1 MNVLFVS
8 AAILL
13 AFFVASCG
21 FFGNTGEVRQE
32 QPRKT
37 VFRSGDDTPIDTPE
51 VTPKPQ
57 KVPGE

>member
-1 MNVLFVS
+1 VNRIFAFLAI
-8 AAILL
+8 AA
-13 AFFVASCG
+13 AFFMASCG
-21 FFGNTGEVRQE
+21 FFGSPGEVRQE

-37 VFRSGDDTPIDTPE
+37 VFKSGDDTPTDIPE